1 VGPPHVDPMACVA
14 WYPTMYEVKEL
25 FGVRNNERNKR
36 NYEDGDGDEYG
47 VTFGKTAVMAVFAGE
62 DSIPGAT
69 AEDAAILKTCLEEDD
84 QVKDYMVK
92 VFPGEKHGF
101 AHQTTAKEPEIVDEF
116 LEEEFGG
123 MPTNSMDG
131 GSAEVAYLLS
141 SAWIETYSRVYLP
154 TIGPKAADDE
164 TWSQLNMQDLAYSN
178 NRDIRQEMEDALE
191 NQPEVEP
198 DFRRMHPD
206 DFKTP
211 VEDME
216 SMDDDMDYN
225 SEARENTKPYG
236 ISIEEDVNTVLEKMK
251 DAVDRD
257 DLSFLP
263 GAGEIPLDGSGEAYW

>member
-1 VGPPHVDPMACVA
+1 MACVA
-14 WYPTMYEVKEL
+14 WYPTMYEPRTL
-25 FGVRNNERNKR
+25 FGVTNNARNKR
-36 NYEDGDGDEYG
+36 RDEDDGDDDDDDET
-47 VTFGKTAVMAVFAGE
+47 TFAKTAIMAVFAGE
-62 DSIPGAT
+62 DTIPGAT
-69 AEDAAILKTCLEEDD
+69 SEDAAILKTCLEEDD

-92 VFPGEKHGF
+92 VFPGEQHGF
-101 AHQTTAKEPEIVDEF
+101 AHQTAAKEPEVVDEF

-123 MPTNSMDG
+123 LPSNSMDG

-164 TWSQLNMQDLAYSN
+164 TWSQLELQDLAYSN

-191 NQPEVEP
+191 NQPDVEP

-216 SMDDDMDYN
+216 SMDDETDTN
-225 SEARENTKPYG
+225 SEARERTKPYG
-236 ISIEEDVNTVLEKMK
+236 ISIEEDVDTVLEKMK
-251 DAVDRD
+251 DAIDRD
-257 DLSFLP
+257 DLAFLP